1 MPCEIEVSPDMFENF
16 VPPALSDT
24 ECFIDYAADAVFG
37 PITAAF
43 ADAAQD
49 MVVTSSTFWL
59 NMAPPPLSS
68 GNDPNAAS
76 ETVAFL
82 QGSVAWYSMLGAV
95 AALLLTGG
103 ALMIRSAR
111 RDSIPRAIKG
121 MTQYIMTAFAGV
133 ALISGAVYAA
143 NEFSHWVI
151 DRSLDG
157 GNMGTNLAK
166 MIISPMAPLGVVLV
180 IGLSFLAILASAIQI
195 AFLIFTGA
203 ALPVLTATWPVPA
216 SMSSTEFGQ
225 TWFVKQTGWLVGFI
239 LYKPAA
245 SIVYAAAFKMIGTPT
260 GTADAIISVVS
271 GIALITLAVLAL
283 PSLMKLVAPAVGSV
297 ASSRGA
303 GSVIMGAAATAIP
316 MGAAAAGAARGAQAA
331 SGSSGAAGASG
342 GGPSGASGSNGTTNP
357 GPTGGPGPS
366 GGNGNP
372 GPAGGG
378 GGAGAS
384 GSNGTGGT
392 PAPSRPAPASPKTP
406 VPSTA
411 PKGTP

>member
-331 SGSSGAAGASG
+331 SGASGAA
-342 GGPSGASGSNGTTNP
+342 SGSSGSSGP

-372 GPAGGG
+372 GPSGGG
-378 GGAGAS
+378 GGSGAS
-384 GSNGTGGT
+384 GSNGTGTGGT
-392 PAPSRPAPASPKTP
+392 PPPAKPQPAPPKTP